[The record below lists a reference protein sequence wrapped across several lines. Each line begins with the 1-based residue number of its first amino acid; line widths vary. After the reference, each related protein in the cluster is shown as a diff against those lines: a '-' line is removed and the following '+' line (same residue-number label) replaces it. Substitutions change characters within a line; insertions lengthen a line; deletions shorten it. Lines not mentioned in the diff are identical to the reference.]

1 MKNLTVI
8 KTILVTLICLGV
20 IAIATNVFADNTTFT
35 DLTNTLNATNTSSN
49 TTSSNT
55 TTNLTSS
62 NTATNTS
69 TNTANTTKVNTVNT
83 TNTTNKTNT
92 SSYNNTNTNLPSTGL
107 QDSMPIVVLV
117 VVLGISAVYAYKK
130 VKDYKEI

>member
-20 IAIATNVFADNTTFT
+20 IAITTNVFADNTTFT

-49 TTSSNT
+49 TATSNT
-55 TTNLTSS
+55 STNLTSS
-62 NTATNTS
+62 NTSTNVS

-83 TNTTNKTNT
+83 TNKTNT
-92 SSYNNTNTNLPSTGL
+92 SSYNNTTTNLPSTGL